1 MKVAQIKD
9 VLIRR
14 WRPFA
19 VAFLVAA
26 IVLNAIAVLVVPTE
40 YAAESSVLM
49 AAGGDHD
56 TPSDATSATKPI
68 LSADLPY
75 LATTATVLANVA
87 RDIGWPRDPRALL
100 RLMHHI
106 KANLSAPPA
115 GAIALAPGA
124 IVVIR
129 FTGLSSADSAA
140 GANAVAEEM
149 TRFYHDRATERFSV
163 LTADL
168 QQQVNARR
176 ARINRVDSEIQRL
189 TAAAPYLATH
199 DDTHSLSA
207 EYQTLAQERAEVEAT
222 AKGEAAAAAVTSRRP
237 AEAELAARRQ
247 ITESDPAYR
256 DVADQFGHDFARLAT
271 VQAEYSG
278 AYPGLP
284 ELRHTVAGERQ
295 AVQGRRSALQ
305 QKPPAL
311 DTGYAAALGEVTRAQ
326 SLAAGDAAKL
336 EGLNQ
341 VLGQTQ
347 DQLNAGKLL
356 ASRFDDLQ
364 RERDVQTSAYG
375 VLSARLAEA
384 RADQAQAGSIGS
396 VSVLDR
402 AAYGKPVFYTVLP
415 VRIGLA
421 LLLALCIAFAT
432 IFWLDRREYRMW
444 SVTIVENVYG
454 APIVATLN

>member
-1 MKVAQIKD
+1 MRLAQVKD
-9 VLIRR
+9 VLVRR
-14 WRPFA
+14 RRPFA

-26 IVLNAIAVLVVPTE
+26 LVLDALAVLVVPTE
-40 YAAESSVLM
+40 YAAQSSVLM

-56 TPSDATSATKPI
+56 TPADATSSTKPI

-75 LATTATVLANVA
+75 LATTPTVLTNVA
-87 RDIGWPRDPRALL
+87 RDIGWGQDPHALL

-115 GAIALAPGA
+115 GAIALSPGA

-140 GANAVAEEM
+140 GANAVADEM
-149 TRFYHDRATERFSV
+149 TRFYHDRATARFRV

-168 QQQVNARR
+168 QQQVEARR
-176 ARINRVDSEIQRL
+176 ARINRVDTEIQRL
-189 TAAAPYLATH
+189 TAAAPYLAAH
-199 DDTHSLSA
+199 DDAHSLSA
-207 EYQTLAQERAEVEAT
+207 QYQTLAEERAEVEAV
-222 AKGEAAAAAVTSRRP
+222 AKGEAAAASVTNRRP
-237 AEAELAARRQ
+237 AEAELAARRE

-256 DVADQFGHDFARLAT
+256 DVVDQFGRDFARLAA
-271 VQAEYSG
+271 VQSQYSD

-284 ELRHTVAGERQ
+284 ELRHTVAGERS
-295 AVQGRRSALQ
+295 AVQGRRAILQ

-311 DTGYAAALGEVTRAQ
+311 DTGYAAALGEATRAQ
-326 SLAAGDAAKL
+326 SVAAGDAAKL
-336 EGLNQ
+336 QGLNQ
-341 VLGQTQ
+341 VLRETQ
-347 DQLNAGKLL
+347 AELNTGKTL

-375 VLSARLAEA
+375 VLSSRLAEA

-402 AAYGKPVFYTVLP
+402 APYGKPVFYTVLP
-415 VRIGLA
+415 VRIALA
-421 LLLALCIAFAT
+421 LLLSLCIAFAM
-432 IFWLDRREYRMW
+432 ILWLDRREYRMW
-444 SVTIVENVYG
+444 SVTIVETVYG
-454 APIVATLN
+454 APVVATLS